1 MLNVVFWVETD
12 VNNVPFCIWIL
23 FCSQENGKNGSPNYT
38 VTIERNRVFQGEFTT
53 EPYECGWASEAI
65 FFIRKLETTG
75 RTLGAKLRVQI
86 SADGIRWC
94 DEGTILRLTSTEVDL
109 SGQAFRE
116 FPAVGGEIAQ
126 GWVAARDRLTF
137 DQRVIPYEDADAS

>member
-1 MLNVVFWVETD
+1 MVR
-12 VNNVPFCIWIL
+12 
-23 FCSQENGKNGSPNYT
+23 QNYT

-75 RTLGAKLRVQI
+75 RTVGAKLRVQI

-94 DEGTILRLTSTEVDL
+94 DEGTILRLTSTEVDFVRVKHFGNFLRLAGKLPKGGSLRGIVSL
-109 SGQAFRE
+109 SIKE
-116 FPAVGGEIAQ
+116 
-126 GWVAARDRLTF
+126 
-137 DQRVIPYEDADAS
+137 